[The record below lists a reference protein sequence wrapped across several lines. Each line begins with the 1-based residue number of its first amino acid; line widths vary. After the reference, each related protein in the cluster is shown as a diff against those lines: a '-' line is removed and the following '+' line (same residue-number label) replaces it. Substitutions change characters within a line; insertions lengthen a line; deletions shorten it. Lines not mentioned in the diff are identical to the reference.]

1 MLMEDCTICFNNKS
15 NKVLPCSHSLC
26 SNCCVRL
33 NVSICPYCRQVFI
46 FNSEE
51 IKQRIKLGILNGY
64 KWDAPPRLAFIPE
77 ELIENRQLDNNIE
90 NEINHERFSRV
101 RKNMYRR
108 RRRTLTFE
116 EVLEKRQQIKT
127 KKARHW
133 EKKNNRLVK
142 TNWWEN

>member
-1 MLMEDCTICFNNKS
+1 MEDCMICFNNKS
-15 NKVLPCSHSLC
+15 NKVLPCSHSFC

-33 NVSICPYCRQVFI
+33 NAPVCPYCRQVFI

-51 IKQRIKLGILNGY
+51 IKERIKLGILNGY
-64 KWDAPPRLAFIPE
+64 KWDASSNIIVEPE
-77 ELIENRQLDNNIE
+77 IIIE
-90 NEINHERFSRV
+90 NEINNESFSRV
-101 RKNMYRR
+101 RRNMYRR

-116 EVLEKRQQIKT
+116 EVLEKRQQIKA

-133 EKKNNRLVK
+133 DKKNNRLVK

>member
-1 MLMEDCTICFNNKS
+1 MEDCMICYNNKS
-15 NKVLPCSHSLC
+15 NKVLPCSHSFC

-33 NVSICPYCRQVFI
+33 NAPVCPYCRQVFI

-64 KWDAPPRLAFIPE
+64 KWDASSNIIVEPE
-77 ELIENRQLDNNIE
+77 IIIE
-90 NEINHERFSRV
+90 NEINNESFSRV
-101 RKNMYRR
+101 RRNMYRR

>member
-1 MLMEDCTICFNNKS
+1 MEDCMICYNNKS
-15 NKVLPCSHSLC
+15 NKVLPCSHSFC

-33 NVSICPYCRQVFI
+33 NAPVCPYCRQVFI

-64 KWDAPPRLAFIPE
+64 KWDASSNIIVEPE
-77 ELIENRQLDNNIE
+77 IIIE
-90 NEINHERFSRV
+90 NEINNESFSRV
-101 RKNMYRR
+101 RRNMYRR

-116 EVLEKRQQIKT
+116 EVLEKRQQIKA
-127 KKARHW
+127 KKTRHW

>member
-1 MLMEDCTICFNNKS
+1 MEDCMICYNNKS
-15 NKVLPCSHSLC
+15 NKVLPCSHSFC

-33 NVSICPYCRQVFI
+33 NAPVCPYCRQVFI

-64 KWDAPPRLAFIPE
+64 KWDASSNIIVEPE
-77 ELIENRQLDNNIE
+77 IIIE
-90 NEINHERFSRV
+90 NEINNESFSRV
-101 RKNMYRR
+101 RRNMYRR

-133 EKKNNRLVK
+133 ERKNNRLVK

>member
-1 MLMEDCTICFNNKS
+1 M
-15 NKVLPCSHSLC
+15 LPCSHSFC

-33 NVSICPYCRQVFI
+33 NAPVCPYCRQVFI

-51 IKQRIKLGILNGY
+51 IKERIKLGILNGY
-64 KWDAPPRLAFIPE
+64 KWDASSNIIIEPE
-77 ELIENRQLDNNIE
+77 IIIE
-90 NEINHERFSRV
+90 NEINNESFSRV
-101 RKNMYRR
+101 RRNMYRR

-133 EKKNNRLVK
+133 ERKNNRLVK
-142 TNWWEN
+142 IDWWEN

>member
-1 MLMEDCTICFNNKS
+1 MEDCMICYNNKS
-15 NKVLPCSHSLC
+15 NKVLPCSHSFC

-33 NVSICPYCRQVFI
+33 NAPVCPYCRQVFI

-64 KWDAPPRLAFIPE
+64 KWDASSNIIVEPE
-77 ELIENRQLDNNIE
+77 IIIE
-90 NEINHERFSRV
+90 NEINNESFSRV
-101 RKNMYRR
+101 RRNMYRR

-133 EKKNNRLVK
+133 ERKNNRLVK
-142 TNWWEN
+142 IDWWEN

>member
-1 MLMEDCTICFNNKS
+1 MEDCMICFNNKS

-26 SNCCVRL
+26 FNCCVRL
-33 NVSICPYCRQVFI
+33 HVPVCPYCRQVFF

-64 KWDAPPRLAFIPE
+64 KWDVPLRLEYHPE
-77 ELIENRQLDNNIE
+77 YLIENRQLYNIIIE
-90 NEINHERFSRV
+90 NEINNESFSRV
-101 RKNMYRR
+101 RRNMYRR

-116 EVLEKRQQIKT
+116 EVLEKRQKIKA

-133 EKKNNRLVK
+133 ERKNNRLVK

>member
-1 MLMEDCTICFNNKS
+1 MICYNNKS
-15 NKVLPCSHSLC
+15 NKVLPCSHSFC

-33 NVSICPYCRQVFI
+33 NAPVCPYCRQVFI

-64 KWDAPPRLAFIPE
+64 KWDASSNIIVEPE
-77 ELIENRQLDNNIE
+77 IIIE
-90 NEINHERFSRV
+90 NEINNESFSRV
-101 RKNMYRR
+101 RRNMYRR

-116 EVLEKRQQIKT
+116 EVLEKRQQIKA
-127 KKARHW
+127 KKTRHW

>member
-1 MLMEDCTICFNNKS
+1 MNLGKLFFGVRNE
-15 NKVLPCSHSLC
+15 VLI
-26 SNCCVRL
+26 
-33 NVSICPYCRQVFI
+33 NVSSEEANRQVFI
-46 FNSEE
+46 FNSDE

-64 KWDAPPRLAFIPE
+64 KWDVPPRLAFHPE

-90 NEINHERFSRV
+90 NEIIHERFSRV

>member
-1 MLMEDCTICFNNKS
+1 MICYNNKS
-15 NKVLPCSHSLC
+15 NKVLPCSHSFC

-33 NVSICPYCRQVFI
+33 NAPVCPYCRQVFI

-64 KWDAPPRLAFIPE
+64 KWDASSNIIVEPE
-77 ELIENRQLDNNIE
+77 IIIE
-90 NEINHERFSRV
+90 NEINNEYFSRV
-101 RKNMYRR
+101 RRNMYRR

-133 EKKNNRLVK
+133 DKKNNRLVK

>member
-1 MLMEDCTICFNNKS
+1 MEDCMICYNNKS
-15 NKVLPCSHSLC
+15 NKVLPCSHSFC

-33 NVSICPYCRQVFI
+33 NAPVCPYCRQVFI

-64 KWDAPPRLAFIPE
+64 KWDASSNIIVEPE
-77 ELIENRQLDNNIE
+77 IIIE
-90 NEINHERFSRV
+90 NEINNEYFSRV
-101 RKNMYRR
+101 RRNMYRR

-133 EKKNNRLVK
+133 DKKNNRLVK